1 MENVAVPKLKSV
13 AWDTVENNK
22 VKGVRE
28 LRSQRSKRTELIPVF
43 LTWSMP
49 RNIATPP
56 LDGMLV
62 HRRVTPPAVCRRYP
76 CNYTPWWRET
86 KWSKVPWLRKQ
97 RDGRGLYPGPPNME
111 FEVLTARPHTSQG
124 HPTTIFGGISVR
136 KTIWNLEFSKHLL

>member
-62 HRRVTPPAVCRRYP
+62 HRRVTPQQYVAGTQL
-76 CNYTPWWRET
+76 YTLVKRD
-86 KWSKVPWLRKQ
+86 KV
-97 RDGRGLYPGPPNME
+97 E
-111 FEVLTARPHTSQG
+111 
-124 HPTTIFGGISVR
+124 
-136 KTIWNLEFSKHLL
+136 

>member
-28 LRSQRSKRTELIPVF
+28 LMNQRSKRTELIPVS
-43 LTWSMP
+43 LAWSIT

-62 HRRVTPPAVCRRYP
+62 HRSVTAQQYVAGTQL
-76 CNYTPWWRET
+76 YTLVKRD
-86 KWSKVPWLRKQ
+86 KV
-97 RDGRGLYPGPPNME
+97 E
-111 FEVLTARPHTSQG
+111 
-124 HPTTIFGGISVR
+124 
-136 KTIWNLEFSKHLL
+136 